1 MTPLLPNEQR
11 ARTAILFIWF
21 VMLLEII
28 SAFSGYFQYDLLHS
42 FQNGSELSED
52 SANANDLREQ
62 VIAFIYMI
70 TYIISAIFFIRWFR
84 RAYYNLSL
92 RAFRLSYSDGMAAGA
107 WFIPFV
113 NLYKPYRI
121 MQEMHEQT
129 SNLLFTHNIHPEKEL
144 NTENIGWWWG
154 LWIANGFIS
163 QISFRLSMNADNVDD
178 IIVSTIVGIISNVV
192 GIPLA
197 IVTINMIKNY
207 AAVEPL
213 LNEIRDAETPPP
225 LKEIT
230 VNTENV

>member
-1 MTPLLPNEQR
+1 MTPLLPNEHR

-42 FQNGSELSED
+42 IQNGNELSED

-129 SNLLFTHNIHPEKEL
+129 SNLLFTNNIQPEKEL
-144 NTENIGWWWG
+144 NTDNIGWWWG
-154 LWIANGFIS
+154 LWIVNGVIS
-163 QISFRLSMNADNVDD
+163 QISFRLSMNANTVDD

-213 LNEIRDAETPPP
+213 LNVIRDAETPPP

-230 VNTENV
+230 VNAENV